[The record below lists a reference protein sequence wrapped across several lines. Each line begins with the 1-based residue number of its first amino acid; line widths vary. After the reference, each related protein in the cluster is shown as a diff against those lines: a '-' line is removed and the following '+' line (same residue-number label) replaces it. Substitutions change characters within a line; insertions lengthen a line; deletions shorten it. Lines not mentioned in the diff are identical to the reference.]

1 MLIWIVFVLLLAFL
15 FRHPNFFKDVQ
26 HVLTKLKIKRCI
38 QKYVRTN
45 FTILD
50 HFLEVVEAQ
59 PNKPY
64 ILFKDET
71 YTYRDVDELS
81 NKAARVFLQ
90 NGLVKQGDTVAF
102 FLGNEPAFMW
112 LWLGLQKLGCPVAFL
127 NYNIRSR
134 ALLHC
139 LSCSGATSLVGAE
152 EFQDAVEEVLPSL
165 LEQQISVFIL
175 ADRCQN
181 ECMMSF
187 KDKLKQASSQPISK
201 DLRSHVTL
209 QSPALYIYTS
219 GTTGLPK
226 AAELNHLK
234 LWALSKNLS
243 SAGMNSN
250 DVIYTSLPLYHA
262 VGFFGL
268 ICTIEMGATAALK
281 TKFSASQF
289 WDDCRKYNVT
299 VIQYIGEIVRY
310 ICNTPRKL
318 NDQNHKVRMAVG
330 NGLRAD
336 VWRDFIS
343 RFGNIRICE
352 FYGATEGNFG
362 LQNYCEKIGAV
373 GRHSFLLKKF
383 FPYTV
388 VKYDV
393 DKEAPVRD
401 SSGFCIKVATGEP
414 GLFLSEITMK
424 SPFYGY
430 ARDLQQTEKKKL
442 HNVHKKGDVYFNTGD
457 LLSISED
464 SFIYFHDRVGDTFR
478 WKGENVSSTEVADVV
493 TMADCI
499 EECNAYGVQVPGQEG
514 RVGMAAVSLREG
526 QKFDSTGV
534 FENVEKFLPTYARPR
549 FIRIKSS
556 LEVTGTYKYM
566 KSQLVKEGFN
576 PNEIKDSLYL
586 LEDKDKRYVPLT
598 LDIFN
603 SVISGKIKI

>member
-1 MLIWIVFVLLLAFL
+1 MLVWIVFALLLAFL
-15 FRHPNFFKDVQ
+15 FLHPNFFKDVQ
-26 HVLTKLKIKRCI
+26 YVFTQLKIRRCI

-90 NGLVKQGDTVAF
+90 SGLVKQGDTVAF
-102 FLGNEPAFMW
+102 YLGNEPAFMW
-112 LWLGLQKLGCPVAFL
+112 LWLGLQKLDCPVAFL

-139 LSCSGATSLVGAE
+139 LSCSGATSLVAAE

-181 ECMMSF
+181 ERMVSF

-226 AAELNHLK
+226 AAKLNHIRV
-234 LWALSKNLS
+234 WTLSKIWY

-250 DVIYTSLPLYHA
+250 DVIYMSIPLYHA
-262 VGFFGL
+262 AGFFGL
-268 ICTIEMGATAALK
+268 IATIERGATAAL
-281 TKFSASQF
+281 TTDFSASEF
-289 WDDCRKYNVT
+289 LDDCRKYNVT

-310 ICNTPRKL
+310 ICNTPKKL
-318 NDQNHKVRMAVG
+318 DDQNHKVRMAVG
-330 NGLRAD
+330 NGLRED
-336 VWRDFIS
+336 VWQEFQS
-343 RFGNIRICE
+343 RFGNIRIYE
-352 FYGATEGNFG
+352 LYGATEGNFG

-373 GRHSFLLKKF
+373 GRDSFLFKAF

-393 DKEAPVRD
+393 DEEAPVRD
-401 SSGFCIKVATGEP
+401 SSGFCIKAATGEP

-424 SPFYGY
+424 SPFAGY
-430 ARDLQQTEKKKL
+430 ARNLKQTEKKKL

-457 LLSISED
+457 LLSINED
-464 SFIYFHDRVGDTFR
+464 GFIYFHDRVGDTFR
-478 WKGENVSSTEVADVV
+478 WKGENVSTTEVSDVV

-499 EECNAYGVQVPGQEG
+499 VECNAYGVEVPGQEG
-514 RVGMAAVSLREG
+514 RVGMATVSLREG
-526 QKFDSTGV
+526 EKFDPVDV
-534 FENVEKFLPTYARPR
+534 FEHVEKFLPTYARPL

-556 LEVTGTYKYM
+556 LEVTGTYKYK
-566 KSQLVKEGFN
+566 KSQRVKEGFN
-576 PNEIKDSLYL
+576 PTEIKDSLYFL
-586 LEDKDKRYVPLT
+586 DDQEKRYVPLT

-603 SVISGKIKI
+603 SVISGKINI